1 MKSALIIYPH
11 QLYPAD
17 QLPEVDTVFV
27 VEDPLYFGVDDT
39 YPLKLHKQKLILHRA
54 SMRRY
59 VEEVLWPA
67 EVNVE
72 YIELDPLLKTE
83 HLLKQ
88 ASHFKQLY
96 VFDPVDDILTKRLL
110 RARRESA
117 PDTTLEFLD
126 SPNFFLTDQEVR
138 GYIEQKDEHLF
149 ADFYQ
154 WQRERF
160 NVLINKQYKPV
171 GGKWSFDSENR
182 KPLPKDEKLPSF
194 EVFGDNAHVKK
205 AIEWVN
211 EYFSDNPGGTDFI
224 WPTNHAEAAAW
235 LADFVEHRLDTFGP
249 YEDAIE
255 PGAPWIYHSVL
266 SSSLNIGLLSPQ
278 QVIQAALDRHEKR
291 EVPLASLEGF
301 VRQVLGWREFIRGQ
315 YMVYGG
321 RMRTQNTF
329 DCNRQ
334 LTSEW
339 YSGTLGIPPFDD
351 VAKKLQTHAYAHHI
365 ERLMIAGNLMLLC
378 EIHPHEVYKWF
389 SEMHIDAYDW
399 VMVPNIY
406 GMSQFADG
414 GSMVT
419 KPYVSGSNYIVKMS
433 SYKKDDWADIWD
445 GLYWRFIE
453 KHKDRFANNPRMR
466 MIVAQLD
473 KLDPDRKRIISYRA
487 EDFLSQYTK

>member
-27 VEDPLYFGVDDT
+27 VEEPLYFGVDDV
-39 YPLKLHKQKLILHRA
+39 YPLRLHKQKLILHRA

-59 VEEVLWPA
+59 VEEVLWPTK
-67 EVNVE
+67 VNVE

-83 HLLKQ
+83 HLLER
-88 ASHFKQLY
+88 ASHFKQLF
-96 VFDPVDDILTKRLL
+96 VFDPVDDVLIKRLL

-126 SPNFFLTDQEVR
+126 SPNFFLTDEEVR

-160 NVLINKQYKPV
+160 NVLINKHYKPV
-171 GGKWSFDSENR
+171 GGKWSFDQE
-182 KPLPKDEKLPSF
+182 KHQPPPKDQKLPNF
-194 EVFGDNAHVKK
+194 EVFGDNTHVTQ
-205 AIEWVN
+205 AITWVN
-211 EYFSDNPGGTDFI
+211 DNFADSPGGTDFI

-235 LADFVEHRLDTFGP
+235 LDDFVEHRLDAFGL
-249 YEDAIE
+249 YQSTIE
-255 PGAPWIYHSVL
+255 SGAPWMYHSVL
-266 SSSLNIGLLSPQ
+266 SSSINIGLLSPQ
-278 QVIQAALDRHEKR
+278 QVINAALDRHEKR
-291 EVPLASLEGF
+291 EVPLASLESF
-301 VRQVLGWREFIRGQ
+301 IRQILGWREFIRGQ

-329 DCNRQ
+329 DHNRQ
-334 LTSEW
+334 LTRAW
-339 YSGTLGIPPFDD
+339 YDGTLGIPPFDD
-351 VAKKLQTHAYAHHI
+351 VAKKLQSHAYAHHI

-378 EIHPHEVYKWF
+378 EIHPYEAYRWF

-399 VMVPNIY
+399 VAVPNIY
-406 GMSQFADG
+406 SMSQFADG
-414 GSMVT
+414 GSMT
-419 KPYVSGSNYIVKMS
+419 SKPNVSSSHYVLEAS
-433 SYKKDDWADIWD
+433 SYKKDDWVDIWD

-453 KHKDRFANNPRMR
+453 KNRDMFAQNPHMR
-466 MIVAQLD
+466 LIISQLD
-473 KLDPDRKRIISYRA
+473 KLDADRKRIISYRA
-487 EDFLSQYTK
+487 EDFLKEHTK